1 MMLAVFCRAEEL
13 QRRLEEVM
21 VDATSRQS
29 LEELFRPPLSTRLG
43 EDSGSVRSWSA
54 SNSGLGTDVSAQQ
67 GSAFGFTAEDVRLM
81 IHRLTEAQQ
90 ENALLKEKVAHLE
103 EGNAAQ
109 VRELIFPRA
118 SSAVPSASC
127 PSGRF
132 PGRRA
137 AQQGGDH

>member
-1 MMLAVFCRAEEL
+1 
-13 QRRLEEVM
+13 M

-67 GSAFGFTAEDVRLM
+67 GSAFGFTTEDVRLM

-109 VRELIFPRA
+109 VRELLF
-118 SSAVPSASC
+118 STCFVSESSASC
-127 PSGRF
+127 TPARF

-137 AQQGGDH
+137 AQQGGNH